1 MMQILG
7 STLMIIGALL
17 ALLAG
22 IGLVRLPTA
31 LTRLHAAA
39 KAASMGLVLVAIG
52 AGIAA
57 SSVALVGI
65 GVLVAVFQF
74 LTAPVAGHLLGRSL
88 EPTDEAEI
96 TVDEPLEA
104 GGGRRWGLI
113 IQASVVWVV
122 LWRDFTLANVLAGMG
137 IGLVLALVAPPRTN
151 PSYARPLAA
160 VGALVRYIVSLAGA
174 NARMTYQILAVPDD
188 ELQETT
194 VVCDLETRIEAVAFF
209 DANATSF
216 APGTLTLEISSR
228 PPYQMLVHAVG
239 RTADE
244 VRADVAELEA
254 STARVFS

>member
-7 STLMIIGALL
+7 STLMIVGALL

-31 LTRLHAAA
+31 LSRLHAAA
-39 KAASMGLVLVAIG
+39 KPASLGLVLVAMG

-57 SSVALVGI
+57 SSVALVAT
-65 GVLVAVFQF
+65 GVLVAVLQF
-74 LTAPVAGHLLGRSL
+74 LTAPVAGHLLGRST
-88 EPTDEAEI
+88 ETSEEVDIPSDQPFEAS
-96 TVDEPLEA
+96 
-104 GGGRRWGLI
+104 GGKRWGLVVET
-113 IQASVVWVV
+113 AVVWVV

-137 IGLVLALVAPPRTN
+137 IGFVLALIAPPRV
-151 PSYARPLAA
+151 SLRYARPLAA
-160 VGALVRYIVSLAGA
+160 IGSMLRYIVSLIGA
-174 NARMTYQILAVPDD
+174 NARMAHQILAVPDD
-188 ELQETT
+188 RLQETLI
-194 VVCDLETRIEAVAFF
+194 VCDLETRMEAVAFF

-216 APGTLTLEISSR
+216 APGTLTLEISPE

-254 STARVFS
+254 WTSRVFS